1 MEDPKVLTIAE
12 LLRLGR
18 PLTATNS
25 LHSPDR
31 ARPLSPKLSV
41 LKYQRSKPSCR
52 PPSPPGPT
60 GSNPNPKLLTPLNY
74 PAIIVGTVTLPTND
88 SAFAPNPTL
97 CCPYN
102 NCFRFSDTSATICCD
117 IIDLDLRILGK
128 EIDVLAWNFVPVK
141 RGAGFLEIIKWG
153 FPQSSGG
160 LGRCSN
166 VDLFPLVSGSS
177 SSSEDSSK
185 ARYRIHGLLESV
197 SPVTLD
203 PCYMG
208 LNSSTPV
215 NLRGF
220 LLQVMACECK
230 LCTCKTTAMAL
241 NDSIQE
247 QGRSRSHSYNKAW
260 FVYFCGSAS
269 SWHPVFMKLIGNAI
283 TLLGLKKKLIYFNK
297 EDSHLMYVTTE
308 KSTLHLPRLSNNR
321 VPCERSVIKGKGECG
336 SYKGIIRGVYMQGMV
351 VELDNEVWLLL
362 TDHIISQPHSLR
374 VGAIISVRNVHF
386 VNPRFSWKKML
397 ILGACFK
404 TNIIVEAFSPLEA
417 GCHTVS
423 QSESMLGKFV
433 ASLAFSA
440 RLWVLLLISC
450 LRKKFAGTISEKK
463 ILGTK
468 HKEGLAQV
476 YASLHLPTSV
486 FLSRHGVFM
495 ETFKHNHCGCGSE
508 LYSDSL
514 KLVIPISCFFHHC
527 EATWMRI
534 LQLKSDCKKLC
545 VNNLFSL
552 QSCEGR
558 LYDRS
563 VRKILTSDDIG
574 IILLGSLKISPSSG
588 RLQLVDVTG
597 SIDVLIPDLPSTWN
611 ANSIYEVIHY
621 RLVIEGAPNL
631 VDRLGLL
638 DNGPF
643 SCRSIFQR
651 ISPAREINLTV
662 YIYFH
667 WAEVTRKN
675 LPFYPSID
683 WKDDL
688 KKLEGGTFHLLY
700 VTHKF
705 PVPYKVHGDPA
716 IPDRSSLYV
725 EALVLPWDLYFVE
738 EGLVNLEKVS
748 GEQLEECPEHSA
760 NENYERVSL
769 KRRKSD
775 HALIRA
781 SSSGVM
787 LEFCKSSSE
796 LSARSYSSTQ
806 SNEEPRCCNSNSYE
820 ISCLVT
826 VRGVNGNRAVSSG
839 IMHCTRLN
847 LNTGGSC
854 RSSMQKVLLE
864 FKSESFVKYQ
874 LLQIGGHYITRH
886 HRDDLFCNFKAVSGV
901 KVHVTSEAHLWS
913 LSYASDGVIP
923 ENNSSYYPTLNS
935 FFRNNEVLSEDR
947 IELQVSTQNSLR
959 TCSDVH
965 LCFPAHLIGLFE
977 ENIKGLEEGLAK
989 ATLTTKELAN
999 ASLSIGSPNCLFPE
1013 GKFSS
1018 LQGQVVSVH
1027 STDDSSID
1035 VLLSHENSDAP
1046 QSRSFQRTIHSF
1058 CIHVLVDNHVVR
1070 IFGSLNKYAYPI
1082 GFGPGTYATFHR
1094 VLELWSKNSFML
1106 TPVTYIVINSISA
1119 VSEPCSDSYPSFQ
1132 PIRDVYSNASPDT
1145 LSSGQFS
1152 ELSQCSDCKPMRFHC
1167 RVVAIHIL
1175 VLEKVKYDGLPSKD
1189 VSRPPV
1195 FDIPLACFVLDDG
1208 SSSCR
1213 CWANAKRASTMLRL
1227 HEKLPQRA
1235 FESSDWTQ
1243 KWAGIDDNACSS
1255 AIHHLER
1262 IFKNHDRIT
1271 VKNFGSMFDS
1281 SYQDLAVSTSS
1292 DNGLSALDE
1301 SLLKFMILNASFSS
1315 SWTVIASVIDL
1326 KAVWQLGK
1334 EHLTEMK
1341 MTVDAM
1347 QNICAME
1354 VCYTNPL
1361 ADGRNM
1367 IQELL
1372 NR

>member
-25 LHSPDR
+25 LHSPHR
-31 ARPLSPKLSV
+31 ARPLPKLSV
-41 LKYQRSKPSCR
+41 LKNQRFKPSCR
-52 PPSPPGPT
+52 PPSPPDPT
-60 GSNPNPKLLTPLNY
+60 GSNPNPKLLTPLDH
-74 PAIIVGTVTLPTND
+74 PAIIVGTLTLPTD
-88 SAFAPNPTL
+88 ESAFAPNPTL
-97 CCPYN
+97 RCPYN

-128 EIDVLAWNFVPVK
+128 EINVLAWNFVPMK
-141 RGAGFLEIIKWG
+141 PGAGFLEIIKWG
-153 FPQSSGG
+153 FPQLSGG

-197 SPVTLD
+197 SPVTLV

-208 LNSSTPV
+208 LSSSTSV

-220 LLQVMACECK
+220 LLQVLACECK
-230 LCTCKTTAMAL
+230 VCTCKTAAMAL

-269 SWHPVFMKLIGNAI
+269 SWHPVIMKLIGNAI
-283 TLLGLKKKLIYFNK
+283 TLLGLKKKLIYFDK
-297 EDSHLMYVTTE
+297 EESRLMYVTTE
-308 KSTLHLPRLSNNR
+308 KSTLHLPGLSDNR

-374 VGAIISVRNVHF
+374 VGAFISVRNVHF

-404 TNIIVEAFSPLEA
+404 TNIIVESFSPLEA
-417 GCHTVS
+417 GCHIVS

-440 RLWVLLLISC
+440 RLWVLLLVSC

-476 YASLHLPTSV
+476 YASLRLPTSV

-495 ETFKHNHCGCGSE
+495 EIFKHNHCGCGSE

-534 LQLKSDCKKLC
+534 LQLKNDCKKLC
-545 VNNLFSL
+545 ENNLFSL

-558 LYDRS
+558 LYERS

-631 VDRLGLL
+631 VDHLGLL
-638 DNGPF
+638 DK
-643 SCRSIFQR
+643 
-651 ISPAREINLTV
+651 
-662 YIYFH
+662 
-667 WAEVTRKN
+667 VTCKN

-683 WKDDL
+683 QKDDL

-705 PVPYKVHGDPA
+705 PVLYKVHGDPA
-716 IPDRSSLYV
+716 IPDRSCLYV

-738 EGLVNLEKVS
+738 DGLVNLEKVS
-748 GEQLEECPEHSA
+748 GEQLKECPEHSA
-760 NENYERVSL
+760 NENYERLSL

-775 HALIRA
+775 HASIRE

-787 LEFCKSSSE
+787 FEFCKSSSE
-796 LSARSYSSTQ
+796 LSACSCSSTQ
-806 SNEEPRCCNSNSYE
+806 SSEEPRCCNSNSYE

-886 HRDDLFCNFKAVSGV
+886 HRDDFFCNFKDVSGV
-901 KVHVTSEAHLWS
+901 KVHVTSETHLWS
-913 LSYASDGVIP
+913 LSYASDEVIP
-923 ENNSSYYPTLNS
+923 ENNSSYYPASDS

-965 LCFPAHLIGLFE
+965 LCLPAHLIDLFE

-1018 LQGQVVSVH
+1018 LQGQVISVH

-1035 VLLSHENSDAP
+1035 VLLSQENSDVP
-1046 QSRSFQRTIHSF
+1046 QSRSFQRTIQSF

-1070 IFGSLNKYAYPI
+1070 IFGSLNKHACPI

-1094 VLELWSKNSFML
+1094 VLELGSKNRFML
-1106 TPVTYIVINSISA
+1106 TPVTYIVINSIRA
-1119 VSEPCSDSYPSFQ
+1119 VSGPYSDSYLSFQ
-1132 PIRDVYSNASPDT
+1132 PIPDVYSNASPDT
-1145 LSSGQFS
+1145 VSSGQFS

-1167 RVVAIHIL
+1167 RVVAIHLL
-1175 VLEKVKYDGLPSKD
+1175 VLEKVKYDGLLSKAA
-1189 VSRPPV
+1189 SRPPV
-1195 FDIPLACFVLDDG
+1195 VDIPLACFVLDDG

-1213 CWANAKRASTMLRL
+1213 CWANAQRASTMLRL

-1235 FESSDWTQ
+1235 FESSHWTH
-1243 KWAGIDDNACSS
+1243 KWAGIDDSACSS

-1292 DNGLSALDE
+1292 DNALSALDE

-1315 SWTVIASVIDL
+1315 SWTVIARVIDG

-1334 EHLTEMK
+1334 EHLAEME

-1347 QNICAME
+1347 QNIFAME